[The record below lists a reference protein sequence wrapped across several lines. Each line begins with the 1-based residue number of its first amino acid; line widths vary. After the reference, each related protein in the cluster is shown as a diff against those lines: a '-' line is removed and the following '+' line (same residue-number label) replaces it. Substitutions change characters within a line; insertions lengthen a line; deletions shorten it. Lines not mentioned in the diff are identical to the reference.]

1 MNQRLRAICD
11 LFASGVREY
20 VGRHEYDGRVEDLSP
35 EGVRAGLA
43 RVGGV
48 PEGSGEP
55 QGGARVHREEDPHD
69 EAHLATFERL
79 IRVELGELELHRS
92 NPLYHIGALDI
103 SCYDRE
109 YAPAAERAEAR
120 RRHLA
125 AWPDAVDAAVAA
137 LDRVA
142 APVAEALL
150 PAAKGLVA
158 ELDPPEG
165 SGRGGPGDHGWSAG
179 ASGSRRGAPVDRGG
193 SGVVGRA
200 LDAHRRLVG
209 HLEAAAANGRRDAA
223 LGRGPLERLLG
234 TGEALQVD
242 LGRLEERADAERD
255 RLRAMLDDA
264 CGRLQPGRP
273 TAEVVA
279 GLLDDHPDAA
289 GVMEEARATA
299 AEAIAFTLERGL
311 VPGLDGECLV
321 AAAPKSRR
329 WAMAM
334 MSWAAPYE
342 EDAPS
347 RYYISP
353 PDPDWAA
360 DEQDDWLKVFSRT
373 TQPAITVHEV
383 APGHFA
389 HGRALRRV
397 GSDVRR
403 TLQSMAFIEGW
414 AHYGEELCIE
424 EGFRADDPRFAAG
437 VALEALQRVTRLA
450 VSIGTHAGTMT
461 VQDAAARFQ
470 ADAFCFGPAARAEA
484 ARATFDP
491 TYGRYTWGKL
501 EILRLRDQARARWG
515 PAYSHQRFHAALL
528 RLGSPPLGLMA
539 AALD

>member
-1 MNQRLRAICD
+1 MNPRLRAICD
-11 LFASGVREY
+11 LTMSAVREY
-20 VGRHEYDGRVEDLSP
+20 IGRHEYDGRVEDLSP

-43 RVGGV
+43 RVGGPPGSP
-48 PEGSGEP
+48 PEPDG
-55 QGGARVHREEDPHD
+55 HD
-69 EAHLATFERL
+69 EAQLAAFERL
-79 IRVELGELELHRS
+79 AHLELGELELHRA
-92 NPLYHIGALDI
+92 NPLFHVAALDI

-109 YAPAAERAEAR
+109 YAPADQRAEAR

-125 AWPDAVDAAVAA
+125 AWPDAVDAAVTA

-150 PAAKGLVA
+150 PATKGLTA
-158 ELDPPEG
+158 NLGAPEG
-165 SGRGGPGDHGWSAG
+165 YGEPQG
-179 ASGSRRGAPVDRGG
+179 GAPVGR
-193 SGVVGRA
+193 SGDPVVERA
-200 LDAHRRLVG
+200 LEAHKRLVA
-209 HLEAAAANGRRDAA
+209 HLEAAAAGGPPETA

-234 TGEALQVD
+234 TGEALEAD

-255 RLRAMLDDA
+255 RLRAILDDA

-279 GLLDDHPDAA
+279 WLLEDHPDTD
-289 GVMEEARATA
+289 GVLRE
-299 AEAIAFTLERGL
+299 AEALTAESIAFTLERDL

-321 AAAPKSRR
+321 APSPPSRR
-329 WAMAM
+329 WALAM

-342 EDAPS
+342 ADAPS

-353 PDPDWAA
+353 PEPDWPA

-373 TQPAITVHEV
+373 TLPAITVHEV

-389 HGRALRRV
+389 HGRRLRQLT
-397 GSDVRR
+397 SDVRR
-403 TLQSMAFIEGW
+403 TLHSLSFVEGW
-414 AHYGEELCIE
+414 AHYTEEVCVE

-461 VQDAAARFQ
+461 VDEAAARFE
-470 ADAFCFGPAARAEA
+470 ADAFCYGPAARAEA
-484 ARATFDP
+484 SRATFDP

-501 EILRLRDQARARWG
+501 EILRLRDQARTRWG
-515 PAYSHQRFHAALL
+515 AGYSHARFHDALL
-528 RLGSPPLGLMA
+528 RLGSPPLGLMP
-539 AALD
+539 AALDQG

>member
-1 MNQRLRAICD
+1 MNWRLRAICD
-11 LFASGVREY
+11 LSMSTVREY
-20 VGRHEYDGRVEDLSP
+20 AGRHEYDGRIEDLSP

-43 RVGGV
+43 RLGDGP
-48 PEGSGEP
+48 PEG
-55 QGGARVHREEDPHD
+55 DPHD
-69 EAHLATFERL
+69 EAHLAAFERL
-79 IRVELGELELHRS
+79 VRLELGELELHRS

-103 SCYDRE
+103 SCYDRD

-150 PAAKGLVA
+150 PAAHGLTADLEPEGPSPGDPVVERALAAHKRLVA
-158 ELDPPEG
+158 
-165 SGRGGPGDHGWSAG
+165 
-179 ASGSRRGAPVDRGG
+179 
-193 SGVVGRA
+193 
-200 LDAHRRLVG
+200 
-209 HLEAAAANGRRDAA
+209 HLEAAAADGHRDTA

-234 TGEALQVD
+234 TGEAMEVD

-255 RLRAMLDDA
+255 RLRALLEEA
-264 CGRLQPGRP
+264 CRRLRPGRP

-279 GLLDDHPDAA
+279 GLLDDHPDAD
-289 GVMEEARATA
+289 GVLREAQAMTA
-299 AEAIAFTLERGL
+299 RSIAFTLERDL

-321 AAAPKSRR
+321 APAPPSRR
-329 WAMAM
+329 WALAM

-342 EDAPS
+342 ADAPS

-353 PDPDWAA
+353 PEPDWPA

-373 TQPAITVHEV
+373 TLPAITVHEV

-389 HGRALRRV
+389 HGRRLRRV
-397 GSDVRR
+397 ASDVRR
-403 TLQSMAFIEGW
+403 TLHSMAFVEGW
-414 AHYGEELCIE
+414 AHYGEEVYLE
-424 EGFRADDPRFAAG
+424 EGFAADDPRFAAG

-461 VQDAAARFQ
+461 VEDGAARFET
-470 ADAFCFGPAARAEA
+470 DAFCYGPAARSEA

-501 EILRLRDQARARWG
+501 EILALRDRARTAWG
-515 PAYSHQRFHAALL
+515 GGFSLQRFHSALL
-528 RLGSPPLGLMA
+528 ALGAPPLGLMA
-539 AALD
+539 AALVAPDGR